1 VDHTGVIVKLG
12 AFSDTDFF

>member
-1 VDHTGVIVKLG
+1 VDHTDVIVKLG